1 MTVVSTSPDKE
12 NLTLTVVGE
21 FNAPADRVWDIWQD
35 PRKLEQWWGPPTW
48 PATFTEFDFSE
59 GGEAKYHMTGPEGE
73 KAGGYWRFQ
82 VIEANRRIR
91 FLDGF
96 ADQDGNHD
104 EAMPAMVMEMTLDE
118 GAGKTTMT
126 TVTTFNSLEDL
137 EQVLEMGMEE
147 GIREAMGQID
157 ALL

>member
-1 MTVVSTSPDKE
+1 
-12 NLTLTVVGE
+12 
-21 FNAPADRVWDIWQD
+21 
-35 PRKLEQWWGPPTW
+35 
-48 PATFTEFDFSE
+48 
-59 GGEAKYHMTGPEGE
+59 MTGPEGE

-96 ADQDGNHD
+96 ADQDGNPD